1 MRGSPTEITLTVNGQ
16 LQTWTVGSRDML
28 LHVLRDHQY
37 LSVKQGCDTGD
48 CGICTVLVDGK
59 PVRSCMTR
67 AVDVAGKQILTTEG
81 LNPEDPAHQGHL
93 HPIQEAFAE
102 TGGAQ
107 CGFCTPAKILTAKAL
122 LDQNPNPSVEE
133 VREAMSGVLC
143 RCTGYVR
150 TNDAVL
156 RAARKLRGEE
166 VQGPLQP
173 IRFYLEEDQG
183 VEDVAL
189 PEVYHRAE
197 GELEPLPPVV
207 ITPPDMSKT
216 TVVGAPEI
224 KVDARKL
231 VMGRPVYAFDKYIDG
246 MLYGALLTS
255 PYAHARIIDIDT
267 SEAEALPG
275 VHAVLTYKNVP
286 RVKHATGGQT
296 PPQPPPYDQVM
307 FDNKVRHV
315 GDRVAAVAAETPEL
329 AQKALRLIKVQYE
342 VLPHVIDP
350 MEAMQEGAPVIHDE
364 DDTVGIYDP
373 QRNIVH
379 HIEAEVG
386 DVDAAFAEADFIYEG
401 EYYTPKQ
408 QHVHLEPHVTLTWW
422 DENDRLVIYTSTQVP
437 FHLRRMVAPL
447 IGIEPKRI
455 RVIKPRIGGGFGNK
469 QEMILEDVCAML
481 TVRTGK
487 PVRMEYSRT
496 EEFTSSR
503 SAHPNIVR
511 YKVGVKGDTVTA
523 AELYLVGDTGAYGTH
538 GLTVQMVG
546 GLKGLS
552 LYNPPNARF
561 ISDVVYTNQPPTGAF
576 RGYGATQAQYGF
588 EVIME
593 EIAEQLGLDVIEF
606 KGKNVLKV
614 GETMY
619 LAEKLGEGRE
629 GYPQDLTTSGLAEC
643 TRIGLEAT
651 DFYAKRRA
659 YAQQT
664 GRYRKGIGFANTMH
678 GSGIAGLDMAA
689 ATIKMWDDGTFIL
702 TVGAT
707 DIGTGSDT
715 ILGQI
720 AAEVL
725 GVPLEDVIVYSSD
738 TDFTP
743 FDTGAYASSTTYI
756 SGGAVRKAALKVRQ
770 QILDFAALM
779 WELDSTEGMVLRDRK
794 VIAPDGRELSLWDIG
809 MASTHQMEQHQIM
822 ATASH
827 LSYVSPPPAAASFAE
842 VTVDTWTGQVTVD
855 RFFVAADIGRVL
867 NPVTAAGQV
876 EGGVL
881 QAMGF
886 VMSEEMTFD
895 EEGRLVNATIRDYHP
910 YRTIDAPPIDV
921 VFVETNEATG
931 PFGAKS
937 VAELAMD
944 GAAPAIVSAV
954 HNATGVWV
962 RKLPL
967 YPERVW
973 RAIHGK

>member
-1 MRGSPTEITLTVNGQ
+1 MRGKSVDITLTVNGQ
-16 LQTWTVGSRDML
+16 EQQWTVGNRDML
-28 LHVLRDHQY
+28 LHVLREHKY
-37 LSVKQGCDTGD
+37 FSVKQGCDTGD

-67 AVDVAGKQILTTEG
+67 AVDVAGKTVLTTEG
-81 LNPEDPAHQGHL
+81 LAQQGEL
-93 HPIQEAFAE
+93 HPIQEAFVE

-107 CGFCTPAKILTAKAL
+107 CGFCTPGKIMTAKAL
-122 LDQNPNPSVEE
+122 LDRNPNPSVEE
-133 VREAMSGVLC
+133 VRESMSGVLC

-166 VQGPLQP
+166 TGPLQP
-173 IRFYLEEDQG
+173 LRFHLKEGETI
-183 VEDVAL
+183 EDVEL
-189 PEVYHRAE
+189 PEPYYRRDNA
-197 GELEPLPPVV
+197 LDPLPPVV
-207 ITPPDMSKT
+207 VTPPDMPET
-216 TVVGAPEI
+216 TVVGAAET

-231 VMGRPVYAFDKYIDG
+231 VLGRPVYAFDKSVDG

-255 PYAHARIIDIDT
+255 PHAHARILDIDT
-267 SEAEALPG
+267 RAAEALPG

-286 RVKHATGGQT
+286 RVKHASGGQT

-329 AQKALRLIKVQYE
+329 AQKALRLIKVKYE
-342 VLPHVIDP
+342 PLPHVIDP
-350 MEAMQEGAPVIHDE
+350 MEAMQPGAPVIHDE
-364 DDTVGIYDP
+364 EDTVGIYDA

-447 IGIEPKRI
+447 VGLEPKQI
-455 RVIKPRIGGGFGNK
+455 RVVKPRIGGGFGNK

-481 TVRTGK
+481 TVRTGR
-487 PVRMEYSRT
+487 PVRMEFSRT
-496 EEFTSSR
+496 QEFYSTRSS
-503 SAHPNIVR
+503 HPNIVR
-511 YKVGVKGDTVTA
+511 YKVGVKGDVVTA

-561 ISDVVYTNQPPTGAF
+561 VSDVVYTNQPPTGAF

-593 EIAEQLGLDVIEF
+593 EIAEQLGLDVVDF
-606 KGKNVLKV
+606 KGKNVLKI
-614 GETMY
+614 GEPMY

-651 DFYAKRRA
+651 DFYAKRKA
-659 YAQQT
+659 YAKQT

-689 ATIKMWDDGTFIL
+689 ATIKMWDDGTFFL
-702 TVGAT
+702 TIGAT

-715 ILGQI
+715 ILAQI

-743 FDTGAYASSTTYI
+743 YDTGAYASSTTYI
-756 SGGAVRKAALKVRQ
+756 SGGAVRKAALKVKK
-770 QILDFAALM
+770 QILEFAALM
-779 WELDSTEGMVLRDRK
+779 FELDSPEGLILKDRK
-794 VIAPDGRELSLWDIG
+794 VIAPDGRSFTLWDIG
-809 MASTHQMEQHQIM
+809 MASTHQMEQRQIM

-827 LSYVSPPPAAASFAE
+827 ISYVSPPPAAASFAE

-855 RFFVAADIGRVL
+855 RFFVAADIGRVI
-867 NPVTAAGQV
+867 NPITAAGQV

-886 VMSEEMTFD
+886 VMSEEMVFD
-895 EEGRLVNATIRDYHP
+895 EKGKLVNATIRDYHP
-910 YRTIDAPPIDV
+910 FLVDDAPPIDV
-921 VFVETNEATG
+921 VFVETNEETG

-973 RAIHGK
+973 RAIKEQA

>member
-1 MRGSPTEITLTVNGQ
+1 MRGNPVEITLIINDEQ
-16 LQTWTVGSRDML
+16 KQWTVGQRDML
-28 LHVLRDHQY
+28 LHVLRDHGY

-48 CGICTVLVDGK
+48 CGICTVLVDGA

-67 AVDVAGKQILTTEG
+67 AIEVDGKRVLTTEG
-81 LNPEDPAHQGHL
+81 LSQDGHL
-93 HPIQEAFAE
+93 HPIQEAFVE

-107 CGFCTPAKILTAKAL
+107 CGFCTPGKIMTAKAL
-122 LDQNPNPSVEE
+122 LDKNPNPSTEE
-133 VREAMSGVLC
+133 VHEAMTGVLC

-156 RAARKLRGEE
+156 RAAKKLRGEE
-166 VQGPLQP
+166 TPPLEP
-173 IRFYLEEDQG
+173 IRFKLSDAAEIKDVPIPDEYKRTHGED
-183 VEDVAL
+183 A
-189 PEVYHRAE
+189 
-197 GELEPLPPVV
+197 PLPPVV
-207 ITPPDMSKT
+207 ITPPDMPET
-216 TVVGAPEI
+216 TVVGQAEK

-231 VMGRPVYAFDKYIDG
+231 VLGRPVYAFDKYVDG

-255 PYAHARIIDIDT
+255 PHAHARIIDIDT
-267 SEAEALPG
+267 SKAEALPG

-286 RVKHATGGQT
+286 RVKYASGGQS

-329 AQKALRLIKVQYE
+329 AEKALRLIKVKYE

-350 MEAMQEGAPVIHDE
+350 LEAMQPGAPVIHDE
-364 DDTVGIYDP
+364 DDTEGIHDA
-373 QRNIVH
+373 QRNIVF

-386 DVDAAFAEADFIYEG
+386 DVDKAFAEADYVHEA

-422 DENDRLVIYTSTQVP
+422 DENDRLVVYTSTQVP
-437 FHLRRMVAPL
+437 FHVRRIIAPL
-447 IGIEPKRI
+447 IGVEPKRI

-469 QEMILEDVCAML
+469 QEIILEDVCAML

-487 PVRMEYSRT
+487 PVRLEYSRKQ
-496 EEFTSSR
+496 EFYSSR
-503 SAHPNIVR
+503 SSHPEIVR
-511 YKVGVKGDTVTA
+511 YKVGVKGDKVTA
-523 AELYLVGDTGAYGTH
+523 AELYFIGDTGAYGAH
-538 GLTVQMVG
+538 ALTVQMVG
-546 GLKGLS
+546 GFKGLT
-552 LYNPPNARF
+552 LYNAPNSRF
-561 ISDVVYTNQPPTGAF
+561 ISDAVYTNQPPTGAF
-576 RGYGATQAQYGF
+576 RGYGATQAQYGY
-588 EVIME
+588 EVIMA
-593 EIAEQLGLDVIEF
+593 EIAEKLGLDVVEF
-606 KGKNVLKV
+606 KRKNLLKV
-614 GETMY
+614 GETML
-619 LAEKLGEGRE
+619 LAKKLGEGRE
-629 GYPQDLTTSGLAEC
+629 GYEQVLTTSAIEECLDVGL
-643 TRIGLEAT
+643 RVT

-659 YAQQT
+659 YANQT
-664 GRYRKGIGFANTMH
+664 GRYRKGIGFATTMH

-689 ATIKMWDDGTFIL
+689 ATIKMWDDGTFML
-702 TVGAT
+702 TIGAT

-725 GVPLEDVIVYSSD
+725 GVPLDDVVVYSSD

-743 FDTGAYASSTTYI
+743 YDTGAYASSTTYI
-756 SGGAVRKAALKVRQ
+756 SGGAVRNAALKVKK
-770 QILDFAALM
+770 QIQEFAAKLL
-779 WELDSTEGMVLRDRK
+779 EVDDPESLELRDRQ
-794 VIAPDGRELSLWDIG
+794 VFAPDGRSVSLWDVG
-809 MASTHQMEQHQIM
+809 MISTHQMDQHQIM
-822 ATASH
+822 ATGSH
-827 LSYVSPPPAAASFAE
+827 MSYVSPPPTAASFAE
-842 VTVDTWTGQVTVD
+842 VTVDTLTGQVTVD

-886 VMSEEMTFD
+886 VMSEEMVF
-895 EEGRLVNATIRDYHP
+895 EEDGKLANASIGEYRP
-910 YRTIDAPPIDV
+910 YMVADAPPIDV
-921 VFVETNEATG
+921 VFIETNEENG

-944 GAAPAIVSAV
+944 GAAPAIVTAV
-954 HNATGVWV
+954 HNATGKWV
-962 RKLPL
+962 RTLPL

-973 RAIHGK
+973 RALQAK